1 MWFIHLFC
9 LLFIVHSRMFCYA
22 LPTGILKGSS
32 KGVQIKEPHENA
44 SLNEQ
49 VVHHAKEQISHE
61 RKAKKLLKSKSYKES
76 HQDAASYHLKQG
88 KVIHK
93 YIQDNVPY
101 GVEGI
106 HHG

>member
-1 MWFIHLFC
+1 
-9 LLFIVHSRMFCYA
+9 MFCYA

-49 VVHHAKEQISHE
+49 VVHHAKEQIFHE
-61 RKAKKLLKSKSYKES
+61 RKAKKLTKSNSSKEA
-76 HQDAASYHLKQG
+76 HQNAALYHKKKAKG
-88 KVIHK
+88 IHK
-93 YIQDNVPY
+93 YVQDNVPY

-106 HHG
+106 YHG